1 MLIHTLPFLLSL
13 ITLLPL
19 FLQNAETKIEI
30 LERLYINHQ
39 KVTGHYVLYSV
50 VNILQFLFYN
60 TLIFKDLKVRKLLK
74 NNKSIQSNLQ
84 WVYRLMLIMN
94 MIIVAYIMV
103 YISFI
108 ISNNYEHIFILIFIS
123 SLLATIFLT
132 TFHLI
137 KNPFFFEKSFGT
149 YHRSTLNKR
158 VSIKL
163 DKTLISFLKE
173 EKSYLNPEIKIAEL
187 AKMLDVNTHQLSQ
200 FLNQKM
206 NTTYN
211 AMMNSLRID
220 HAKNMLRN
228 DLQKEKTILSV
239 ALDSGF
245 SNQSNFIRVFKN
257 YTNLTPSQYRFQQIN
272 SVS

>member
-1 MLIHTLPFLLSL
+1 M
-13 ITLLPL
+13 
-19 FLQNAETKIEI
+19 
-30 LERLYINHQ
+30 
-39 KVTGHYVLYSV
+39 
-50 VNILQFLFYN
+50 
-60 TLIFKDLKVRKLLK
+60 
-74 NNKSIQSNLQ
+74 
-84 WVYRLMLIMN
+84 
-94 MIIVAYIMV
+94 
-103 YISFI
+103 
-108 ISNNYEHIFILIFIS
+108 
-123 SLLATIFLT
+123 
-132 TFHLI
+132 
-137 KNPFFFEKSFGT
+137 
-149 YHRSTLNKR
+149 
-158 VSIKL
+158 SIKL